1 MDRLVRH
8 GWSVAAAGTV
18 RTTRNGSAPWYNM
31 TALPSS
37 YRAAGVFGDGR
48 GDTMIWGDGIAVR
61 CR

>member
-1 MDRLVRH
+1 MERSRGGYRTHHPERL
-8 GWSVAAAGTV
+8 S
-18 RTTRNGSAPWYNM
+18 PWYNM